1 MVTMVNASRA
11 AGRLKRPAWK
21 PFPGRNIAW
30 RTRKN
35 RKRRHTCRKA
45 VRRSDLF
52 LQGCPLARFS
62 HGELLLPLRG
72 VKAHGCPLRSPEGRF
87 QRVSRIQAWHVPQ
100 RNDSGRAQAQTVTGG
115 GRNTSMIG
123 KNLRRRV
130 ERLGEE
136 IMPACTEEKVFV
148 IISVDGDGNR
158 VDSGIRIPVQQV
170 PKAIKKGRW

>member
-1 MVTMVNASRA
+1 
-11 AGRLKRPAWK
+11 
-21 PFPGRNIAW
+21 
-30 RTRKN
+30 
-35 RKRRHTCRKA
+35 
-45 VRRSDLF
+45 
-52 LQGCPLARFS
+52 
-62 HGELLLPLRG
+62 
-72 VKAHGCPLRSPEGRF
+72 
-87 QRVSRIQAWHVPQ
+87 
-100 RNDSGRAQAQTVTGG
+100 
-115 GRNTSMIG
+115 MIG